1 MILLDCGNSQ
11 LKAQDWRNDRVV
23 ASCAIAYQRPWVERL
38 SSWLGAQAAEHC
50 YLASVLAGER
60 RAALDACL
68 AARFGDAVTR
78 FRSEAEALGVRS
90 AYAEPATLGVD
101 RWLAL
106 LGAAG
111 LGVGDCFI
119 VDAGS
124 AITLDLLRAD
134 GTHLGG
140 AILPGVNTSRADFE
154 RIFHYLDFSD
164 PAIGRVDEPA
174 DSTAAAIHVDYA
186 RDSLEELCILLQ
198 RWQIHLAKDAPVLIA
213 GGDAPRVLR
222 ALSQPLRLVPDL
234 VFRGMRRL
242 AVA

>member
-11 LKAQDWRNDRVV
+11 LKAQAWRDDRLV
-23 ASCAIAYQRPWVERL
+23 ASCAIAYRRPWLERF
-38 SSWLGAQAAEHC
+38 SIWLDAQVADRC
-50 YLASVLAGER
+50 CIASVLGGER
-60 RAALDACL
+60 GAALDACL

-78 FRSEAEALGVRS
+78 FRSEAAAPGVRS

-106 LGAAG
+106 VGAAG

-140 AILPGVNTSRADFE
+140 AILPGVNTSQTDFE
-154 RIFHYLDFSD
+154 GIFHYLDFAD
-164 PAIGRVDEPA
+164 PAIGRVGEPA
-174 DSTAAAIHVDYA
+174 SSTAAAIHVDYA
-186 RDSLEELCILLQ
+186 RDSLEELCSLVQ
-198 RWQIHLAKDAPVLIA
+198 RWQIHMAKNAPVLLA
-213 GGDAPRVLR
+213 GGDAPLVAR
-222 ALSQPLRLVPDL
+222 ALDHPCRLVPDL

-242 AVA
+242 ASA

>member
-11 LKAQDWRNDRVV
+11 LKAQAWRDDRLV
-23 ASCAIAYQRPWVERL
+23 ASCAIAYRRPWLERFAT
-38 SSWLGAQAAEHC
+38 WLDAQEAERC
-50 YLASVLAGER
+50 CLASVLGGER
-60 RAALDACL
+60 RAALDGCL
-68 AARFGDAVTR
+68 ATRFGNAVTR
-78 FRSEAEALGVRS
+78 FRSEAAALGVRS

-119 VDAGS
+119 IDAGS

-154 RIFHYLDFSD
+154 RIFHYLDFAD
-164 PAIGRVDEPA
+164 PAIGRVDDPA
-174 DSTAAAIHVDYA
+174 GSTAAAIHVNCAHDP
-186 RDSLEELCILLQ
+186 LEELCILVK
-198 RWQIHLAKDAPVLIA
+198 RWQIHLAKDAPVLLA
-213 GGDAPRVLR
+213 GGDATQVLR
-222 ALSQPLRLVPDL
+222 ALDRPCRLVPDL
-234 VFRGMRRL
+234 VFRGMHRR
-242 AVA
+242 AAA

>member
-11 LKAQDWRNDRVV
+11 LKAQAWRDERLV
-23 ASCAIAYQRPWVERL
+23 ASCAIAHRRPWLERFAT
-38 SSWLGAQAAEHC
+38 WLEAQDSDHC
-50 YLASVLAGER
+50 WLASVLGGER

-78 FRSEAEALGVRS
+78 FRSEAAALDVRS

-140 AILPGVNTSRADFE
+140 AILPGINTSRADFE
-154 RIFHYLDFSD
+154 RIFHYLDFAD
-164 PAIGRVDEPA
+164 PAIGRVHQPA
-174 DSTAAAIHVDYA
+174 NSTAAAIHVHYA
-186 RDSLEELCILLQ
+186 HGSLEELCILLQ
-198 RWQIHLAKDAPVLIA
+198 RWRIQLTKGAPVLLA

-222 ALSQPLRLVPDL
+222 ALDHPARLVPDL

-242 AVA
+242 AAA

>member
-11 LKAQDWRNDRVV
+11 LKAQAWRDERLV
-23 ASCAIAYQRPWVERL
+23 ASCAIAYRRPWIERF
-38 SSWLGAQAAEHC
+38 SGWLETQEADRC
-50 YLASVLAGER
+50 YLASVLGGKR
-60 RAALDACL
+60 QAALDACL
-68 AARFGDAVTR
+68 AAHFGDAVTR
-78 FRSEAEALGVRS
+78 FRSQAEALGVRS

-140 AILPGVNTSRADFE
+140 AILPGVNTSRDEFR
-154 RIFHYLDFSD
+154 RIFHYLDFAD
-164 PAIGRVDEPA
+164 PAIGRAEAPA
-174 DSTAAAIHVDYA
+174 GSTAAAIHIDYT
-186 RDSLEELCILLQ
+186 RDSLEELGSLVQ
-198 RWQIHLAKDAPVLIA
+198 RWQNHLANGAPVLLA
-213 GGDAPRVLR
+213 GGDAPRVPH
-222 ALSQPLRLVPDL
+222 ALDRPSRLVPDL

-242 AVA
+242 AMA

>member
-11 LKAQDWRNDRVV
+11 LKAQAWRDERLV
-23 ASCAIAYQRPWVERL
+23 ASCAIAYRRPWVERF
-38 SSWLGAQAAEHC
+38 SDWLDAQDARHC

-60 RAALDACL
+60 QAALDACL
-68 AARFGDAVTR
+68 AARFDDAVTR
-78 FRSEAEALGVRS
+78 FTSQAEALGVHS

-106 LGAAG
+106 IGAAG
-111 LGVGDCFI
+111 LGVGDCYI
-119 VDAGS
+119 IDAGS

-140 AILPGVNTSRADFE
+140 AILPGVNTSREDFA
-154 RIFHYLDFSD
+154 RIFHTLDLSD
-164 PAIGRVDEPA
+164 PAMGRVAAPA
-174 DSTAAAIHVDYA
+174 NATAAAIHVHYA
-186 RDSLEELCILLQ
+186 RDSLEELCMLVQ
-198 RWQIHLAKDAPVLIA
+198 RWQNYLVKDAPALLA

-222 ALSQPLRLVPDL
+222 ALDHPARLVPDL

-242 AVA
+242 ASA

>member
-11 LKAQDWRNDRVV
+11 LKAQAWRDDRLV
-23 ASCAIAYQRPWVERL
+23 ASCAIAYRRPWLERV
-38 SSWLGAQAAEHC
+38 STWLDAQDTDRC
-50 YLASVLAGER
+50 YFASVLGVEHR
-60 RAALDACL
+60 VALDACL
-68 AARFGDAVTR
+68 AARFGNAVTR
-78 FRSEAEALGVRS
+78 FRSEAAALGVRS

-111 LGVGDCFI
+111 LCGGDCFI

-154 RIFHYLDFSD
+154 RIFHYLDFTD
-164 PAIGRVDEPA
+164 PAIGRADEPA
-174 DSTAAAIHVDYA
+174 NSTAAAIHVDYA
-186 RDSLEELCILLQ
+186 RDSLEELCILVQ
-198 RWQIHLAKDAPVLIA
+198 RWQIHLAKNAPILLA
-213 GGDAPRVLR
+213 GGDAPRVLC
-222 ALSQPLRLVPDL
+222 ALDHPIRLVPDL

-242 AVA
+242 AAA

>member
-11 LKAQDWRNDRVV
+11 LKAQAWRDERLV
-23 ASCAIAYQRPWVERL
+23 ASCAIAYRRPWIERFAA
-38 SSWLGAQAAEHC
+38 WLDARHADHC

-60 RAALDACL
+60 QAALDACL
-68 AARFGDAVTR
+68 AARFGAEVTR
-78 FRSEAEALGVRS
+78 LRSTAGALGVKS
-90 AYAEPATLGVD
+90 AYTEPASLGVD
-101 RWLAL
+101 RYLAL
-106 LGAAG
+106 IGAAG

-140 AILPGVNTSRADFE
+140 AILPGINTSRADFE
-154 RIFHYLDFSD
+154 RIFDYLDFTD
-164 PAIGRVDEPA
+164 PAFGRVAEPA
-174 DSTAAAIHVDYA
+174 NSTATAIHVNYA

-198 RWQIHLAKDAPVLIA
+198 RWQIHLAKDAPVLLT
-213 GGDAPRVLR
+213 GGDAPRLLR
-222 ALSQPLRLVPDL
+222 ALDHPLRLVPDL